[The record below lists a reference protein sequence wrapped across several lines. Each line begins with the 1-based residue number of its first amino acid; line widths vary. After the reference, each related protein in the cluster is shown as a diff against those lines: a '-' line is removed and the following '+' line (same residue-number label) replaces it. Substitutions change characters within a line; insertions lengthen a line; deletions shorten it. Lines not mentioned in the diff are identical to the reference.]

1 MKQKNKYLLPV
12 LLKGL
17 FLSAAVHP
25 FTLAL
30 PSHGASLT
38 LSNWGAG
45 NGGNAGLPQP
55 GGHYE
60 GYQAINGIGGD
71 GGGPNGGAG
80 GQLGEHIQNSETL
93 NSELHAQDGSLG
105 SGGLLSDYGGGGGGG
120 GGTALI
126 ITDPN
131 NELFNVTINALI
143 QGGAGGAGGNG
154 DPASNPPSN
163 GGNGGD
169 GGSGIYAEHILI
181 TNKSYIIG
189 GEGGNGGNSGGE
201 DAAAGRG
208 GNGGVGIILAGGS
221 ELFNNGG
228 SIIGGKAGNMI
239 NGSLPGLPSQGGTGV
254 QMLGG
259 SWLSNTTSGTIRGGL
274 HGNAQGGAAAIE
286 VFEDK
291 NQIFNNANI
300 LSADES
306 DNAIAIHIRGSD
318 NYLTLFEKSFIKGKV
333 ISDGV
338 RNTLTLSGS
347 DLGSF
352 NVSQIG
358 DGAQYQGFENFL
370 KADEGKWELSGA
382 TRALT
387 PWTVQE
393 GTLSIQSDSNL
404 GSSSGILTLDGGTLE
419 LRSFYDDEDDDEWN
433 EIIEIDRP
441 IILTAKNGD
450 IDTYS
455 EDGIIYSEIQ
465 GEGGLQKSGEHRLT
479 LLSENTYSG
488 HTYIE
493 DGELEIGNGG
503 NNGSIIGNIKIHKDA
518 ALSFNRS
525 DTFRIEHIVD
535 GQGTIAFNGTGNAV
549 WSTQSEDFRG
559 ITRVSSGTL
568 SLYGSL
574 GGLMTVDSYAV
585 LSGSTKINSLI
596 SAGKIAPGDS
606 VNYGVITITQGYLG
620 LDGSSVLLKAALG
633 DDNSTTD
640 RLIVL
645 GDTVGESKLLIRNM
659 SGSGGDT
666 VKGIEVIRVEGESDA
681 RFNLVGDYNLPS
693 GTPAVVAGAHSY
705 VLQKGSVTDPADG
718 NWYLRS
724 NFSQEV
730 CPTPE
735 PGQPSKPC
743 QPCVTPSNPSGQP
756 CRPCPS
762 PNTPTEQP
770 GSCSTNSDI
779 YQPGVPLYSSYAHII
794 HSLNTLPT
802 MRERVGNRYWTGISA
817 HKISQGDGL
826 GTDTESAPDPALKE
840 VLTDAGLIWARVEAA
855 HTRNQLQN
863 STTNN
868 KYRSDQWSLRAG
880 IDNQVLESTYGK
892 VIAGVWLQYDTAKAG
907 VTSYFGNGTVDINS
921 YGVGAAL
928 TWLSNDGFYVDGQAR
943 HSWSKSDISSETL
956 NRSLITDTKGKA
968 LALSLEAGQRIVIDD
983 RWSWTPQ
990 AQLTWAQT
998 SLDDFTDPYNADV
1011 SFEKLT
1017 SLTAR
1022 IGLSAQYSASWQDKN
1037 GYTSRTNAYS
1047 ITNIYRE
1054 LLDRSTKMNI
1064 SDELIYIGNEDKTWG
1079 ELGFGGT
1086 YAFFDDKYA
1095 LFGEAAIA
1103 SPFKQIDANYSLRG
1117 NVGFRV
1123 NW

>member
-1 MKQKNKYLLPV
+1 M
-12 LLKGL
+12 
-17 FLSAAVHP
+17 
-25 FTLAL
+25 
-30 PSHGASLT
+30 
-38 LSNWGAG
+38 
-45 NGGNAGLPQP
+45 
-55 GGHYE
+55 
-60 GYQAINGIGGD
+60 IGGE
-71 GGGPNGGAG
+71 G
-80 GQLGEHIQNSETL
+80 L
-93 NSELHAQDGSLG
+93 
-105 SGGLLSDYGGGGGGG
+105 SGTINAISDRATSGGGGG
-120 GGTALI
+120 GGTGI
-126 ITDPN
+126 IIGDEDSGDYLEVDINT
-131 NELFNVTINALI
+131 TIK
-143 QGGAGGAGGNG
+143 GG
-154 DPASNPPSN
+154 N
-163 GGNGGD
+163 GGNGGNAALALGA
-169 GGSGIYAEHILI
+169 GGS
-181 TNKSYIIG
+181 
-189 GEGGNGGNSGGE
+189 GGNGG
-201 DAAAGRG
+201 AGVYIYKSLVINNGTIIG
-208 GNGGVGIILAGGS
+208 GNGGSGGNSVGETAIVGKGGDGGVGVLIGKDSQLINNKYIKGGMGGLQGISTDDSSHPSINKGGNGVELLGNNHLENTISGEIYGGLNQNANQELGGYAIAVYGKNNIISNNGIIKSAYEGEDQKAILIDGENNKLVILKNSRIFGIVKSTARGNTLELAGEETASFEVVNIGDDKQYQGFDYFS
-221 ELFNNGG
+221 KTGESTWYLVGETNALTPWIVKHGFL
-228 SIIGGKAGNMI
+228 SI
-239 NGSLPGLPSQGGTGV
+239 
-254 QMLGG
+254 
-259 SWLSNTTSGTIRGGL
+259 
-274 HGNAQGGAAAIE
+274 
-286 VFEDK
+286 DK
-291 NQIFNNANI
+291 
-300 LSADES
+300 DE
-306 DNAIAIHIRGSD
+306 N
-318 NYLTLFEKSFIKGKV
+318 
-333 ISDGV
+333 
-338 RNTLTLSGS
+338 
-347 DLGSF
+347 LGSF
-352 NVSQIG
+352 N
-358 DGAQYQGFENFL
+358 
-370 KADEGKWELSGA
+370 
-382 TRALT
+382 
-387 PWTVQE
+387 
-393 GTLSIQSDSNL
+393 GT
-404 GSSSGILTLDGGTLE
+404 LTLDGGTLE
-419 LRSFYDDEDDDEWN
+419 LRAWDEEPGGSDTPLQIN
-433 EIIEIDRP
+433 RS
-441 IILTAKNGD
+441 IILTENDGV
-450 IDTYS
+450 IYTNTS
-455 EDGIIYSEIQ
+455 DGIIYSEIQ
-465 GEGGLQKSGEHRLT
+465 GEGELQKSGEHRLT
-479 LLSENTYSG
+479 LVAENTYTG

-503 NNGSIIGNIKIHKDA
+503 NNGSIIGNIEIHKDA

-525 DTFRIEHIVD
+525 DTFWIEHMVA
-535 GQGTIAFNGTGNAV
+535 GQGNIAFDGTGNAV
-549 WSTQSEDFRG
+549 WSTQSEGFTG
-559 ITRVSSGTL
+559 ITRVSSGIL

-574 GGLMTVDSYAV
+574 GGLMSVGSYAM
-585 LSGSTKINSLI
+585 LSGSAEINSLI
-596 SAGKIAPGDS
+596 TAGKIAPGDS
-606 VNYGVITITQGYLG
+606 VNYGEITITKGYLG
-620 LDGSSVLLKAALG
+620 LNGSSVLLKAALG

-645 GDTVGESKLLIRNM
+645 GDTVGESKLLIWNM

-743 QPCVTPSNPSGQP
+743 QPCVTPSNPSRQP